1 MIPQCIHGKFLR
13 VRIPLERFAVDRV
26 SGPLWVGLQKCRNVR
41 GRDVLAFELVGEID
55 QALVCGDIVG
65 AQVVTLVRGLGQFHE
80 NLADRVVEKS
90 WRQMGLVPI
99 EPLAIGSEISI
110 ELSWV

>member
-26 SGPLWVGLQKCRNVR
+26 SGPLW
-41 GRDVLAFELVGEID
+41 
-55 QALVCGDIVG
+55 
-65 AQVVTLVRGLGQFHE
+65 VRGLGQFHE